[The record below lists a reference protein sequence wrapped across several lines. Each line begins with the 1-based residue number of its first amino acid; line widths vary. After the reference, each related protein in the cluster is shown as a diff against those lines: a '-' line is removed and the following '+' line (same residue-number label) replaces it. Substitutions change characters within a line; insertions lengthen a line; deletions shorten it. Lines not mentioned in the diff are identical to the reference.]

1 MPRTKTF
8 QPNLE
13 KFLHRGA
20 PAWRV
25 RRATELFQSCIG
37 HDGRLVRRQIS
48 KWTEGSAVYRYVQ
61 YLKAKRFGYVQE
73 RKQAAI
79 MQLYID
85 IDLAKEIERQASPQ
99 RLELRL
105 RILAGESSQ
114 RISMKMGLDERVVRS
129 YCCYFF
135 DVYDQ
140 KHSYLVNLPRP
151 GAKNTEANHL
161 EYFCFRFVDAY
172 GPVVIDRLV
181 DMFRHFG
188 AKHDL
193 ATAEGRKREAMEI
206 RFASYMLPRPT
217 TIDQIG
223 SHDLFCEHLRQSSS
237 FLDTTY
243 NSVFRNSM
251 LDQLLKNT
259 VPTPV
264 IQADFD
270 KISSRKSP
278 RAGKEAVRA

>member
-1 MPRTKTF
+1 MDR
-8 QPNLE
+8 
-13 KFLHRGA
+13 
-20 PAWRV
+20 RV
-25 RRATELFQSCIG
+25 C
-37 HDGRLVRRQIS
+37 RLSLPEVF
-48 KWTEGSAVYRYVQ
+48 EGQ
-61 YLKAKRFGYVQE
+61 TFGYVQE

-114 RISMKMGLDERVVRS
+114 RISMKMELDERVVRS

-135 DVYDQ
+135 DVFEQ

-151 GAKNTEANHL
+151 NAKDTEANNL

-181 DMFRHFG
+181 DMFRNFG

-206 RFASYMLPRPT
+206 RFASYLLPRST

-223 SHDLFCEHLRQSSS
+223 SHHVFCEHIRQSSS
-237 FLDTTY
+237 FLDPTY

-264 IQADFD
+264 RPVDFD
-270 KISSRKSP
+270 KHASRRSLGIRKETA
-278 RAGKEAVRA
+278 RA